1 MSESGAM
8 LSKRLKGMKIR
19 QEFICP
25 ITHDLLRDPVVLA
38 DGIIMLELLYLI
50 NSIYFVL
57 IFNLL
62 QVIPTSV
69 QL

>member
-1 MSESGAM
+1 M

-38 DGIIMLELLYLI
+38 DGIIMLEFLYFI
-50 NSIYFVL
+50 NSIYYAL

-62 QVIPTSV
+62 
-69 QL
+69 